1 MPRRRRASYRHV
13 TDLSKE
19 GYRPPLPHQTRTVS
33 RRPQTNEAG
42 ASGAPDSETDT
53 VRPANEALRTHE
65 PTRQLKHAT
74 SPPPPRH
81 ASVDAPSV
89 PLTADPSLPDIS
101 AETSGRSWRPG
112 QLGVKQAQ
120 AEVAWARVGR
130 SRTQAHSL
138 THPFTRPDERGRGEA
153 APSAHS
159 GLTDR

>member
-1 MPRRRRASYRHV
+1 MPHRRRASYRRV
-13 TDLSKE
+13 TDLFKE
-19 GYRPPLPHQTRTVS
+19 GYRPTQTHTRHAQSHADPKRT
-33 RRPQTNEAG
+33 RQARPELQ
-42 ASGAPDSETDT
+42 TDT

-81 ASVDAPSV
+81 ASADAPSV

-130 SRTQAHSL
+130 SRTQALSL

>member
-1 MPRRRRASYRHV
+1 MWLVDGRDVWRGAVRA
-13 TDLSKE
+13 DLA
-19 GYRPPLPHQTRTVS
+19 PPKGRSP
-33 RRPQTNEAG
+33 
-42 ASGAPDSETDT
+42 APLCELFS
-53 VRPANEALRTHE
+53 A
-65 PTRQLKHAT
+65 
-74 SPPPPRH
+74 
-81 ASVDAPSV
+81 
-89 PLTADPSLPDIS
+89 SLPDIS

-153 APSAHS
+153 ALSAHS